1 MKRYKFISAFTLLA
15 AMALPAAAASGRT
28 VITAA
33 QVAGAINGMG
43 MSVSA
48 DQVTLLT
55 EVSASTGAPTLK
67 VQSMEPWGD
76 RRLKVRMD
84 CATHEQCL
92 PFYVSVRCN
101 PENGTKAVAAL
112 IDQSPPMNQQS
123 IPDPKSFAMRA
134 GSRATLLL
142 EKGRVH
148 IRLSVVCLENGSA
161 GQRIRVESKD
171 PQKTYIAEIVD
182 GSVLRGSL

>member
-1 MKRYKFISAFTLLA
+1 
-15 AMALPAAAASGRT
+15 
-28 VITAA
+28 
-33 QVAGAINGMG
+33 

-55 EVSASTGAPTLK
+55 EVSASTGAPNLK

-84 CATHEQCL
+84 CASHQECL

-101 PENGTKAVAAL
+101 PETGTKTVAAL
-112 IDQSPPMNQQS
+112 TSQSSPMSPQS
-123 IPDPKSFAMRA
+123 ISDSKSFAMRA

-142 EKGRVH
+142 DKGRVH
-148 IRLSVVCLENGSA
+148 IRISVVCLESGTA

-171 PQKTYIAEIVD
+171 PQKTYIAEVVN

>member
-1 MKRYKFISAFTLLA
+1 MKKYTFISAFTLLA
-15 AMALPAAAASGRT
+15 AMALPAAAAPGRT
-28 VITAA
+28 AITAA

-55 EVSASTGAPTLK
+55 EVSASTGSPNLK

-84 CATHEQCL
+84 CATHQECL

-101 PENGTKAVAAL
+101 PEGGTNTVATATG
-112 IDQSPPMNQQS
+112 QSSLMNQQS
-123 IPDPKSFAMRA
+123 VSDAKSFAMRA

-148 IRLSVVCLENGSA
+148 IKLSVICLENGAA

-182 GSVLRGSL
+182 GSILRGSL